1 MEFNYLIII
10 FLSFLLFSLSE
21 KISRIFSFIDYPG
34 KRRSHKNPTANM
46 GGLGIML
53 ILVITKYII
62 SITSLDFSNII
73 IYSCIAG
80 IVGLADD
87 KFQFSPFKKTF
98 LLSIPIV
105 ILIYKNVYV
114 GNIGSYQGLGL
125 INLGPYAEIFT
136 FICCY
141 TLINAFNYSDGL
153 DGQANTLFISS
164 MFLIFFLIIYF
175 ITESAETI
183 KVIEFIK
190 LLIISLII
198 YYLYNYKL
206 LRLPKL
212 FMGNSGSLCLG
223 FFLSFFI
230 IYVFKLGVHPAL
242 LIWCANI
249 IVFDFFST
257 SIIRFLNKREI
268 LKPSHDHFHHQLRYL
283 KLSPILINI
292 ISFALNT
299 IVGIVGFLI
308 FYFISPMVSL
318 ISFLIFFLI
327 FFFIKKN
334 YLFLDK

>member
-1 MEFNYLIII
+1 MTFNYLIII
-10 FLSFLLFSLSE
+10 LFSFLFFSLSE
-21 KISRIFSFIDYPG
+21 KISRICSFIDYPD
-34 KRRSHKNPTANM
+34 KRRSHTDPTANM

-53 ILVITKYII
+53 IVVMTKYIANI
-62 SITSLDFSNII
+62 SSLDFTNII
-73 IYSCIAG
+73 IYSCIIG

-105 ILIYKNVYV
+105 ILIYKNIYV

-136 FICCY
+136 FLCCY

-153 DGQANTLFISS
+153 DGQANSLFISS
-164 MFLIFFLIIYF
+164 MLLIFFLIIYF
-175 ITESAETI
+175 IIESAEII
-183 KVIEFIK
+183 KVIVFIK
-190 LLIISLII
+190 LLITSLII
-198 YYLYNYKL
+198 YFLYNYKL

-212 FMGNSGSLCLG
+212 FMGNSGSLFLG

-242 LIWCANI
+242 LIWTVNI

-257 SIIRFLNKREI
+257 SIIRFLNKKGL
-268 LKPSHDHFHHQLRYL
+268 LKPSFDHFHHQLQYL

-299 IVGIVGFLI
+299 IVGAVGFLI
-308 FYFISPMVSL
+308 FNFISPMVSL
-318 ISFLIFFLI
+318 ISFMIFFLI

>member
-1 MEFNYLIII
+1 MAFNYLIII
-10 FLSFLLFSLSE
+10 IFSFLFFSLSE
-21 KISRIFSFIDYPG
+21 KISRIFSFIDYPN
-34 KRRSHKNPTANM
+34 KRRSHAVPTANM

-53 ILVITKYII
+53 VIVITKYIT
-62 SITSLDFSNII
+62 SIPSLDFTNII
-73 IYSCIAG
+73 IYSCVAG

-98 LLSIPIV
+98 LLSFPIL

-114 GNIGSYQGLGL
+114 SNIGSYQGVGL

-136 FICCY
+136 FLCCY

-164 MFLIFFLIIYF
+164 MLLIFFLIIYF
-175 ITESAETI
+175 ITESAERI

-190 LLIISLII
+190 LLITSLLI
-198 YYLYNYKL
+198 YFLYNYKL

-242 LIWCANI
+242 LIWCVNI

-257 SIIRFLNKREI
+257 NIIRFLNKKGI
-268 LKPSHDHFHHQLRYL
+268 LEPSLDHFHHQLQYFL

-292 ISFALNT
+292 FSFALNS
-299 IVGIVGFLI
+299 IVGMVGFLI

-318 ISFLIFFLI
+318 ISFMIFFLI
-327 FFFIKKN
+327 FYFVKKN
-334 YLFLDK
+334 YLIFR